1 MTAAG
6 AMPAGA
12 GDAGEPID
20 DRELLV
26 RVQGGDTGAFDALV
40 QRYLPRARAL
50 ASRLMQDPDDADD
63 LVQDAFLRALDRIAT
78 FDVERAFGPWFTRLL
93 VNTGID
99 QRRKQSVRRTESLRS
114 GDVRGEIEPSP
125 GC

>member
-1 MTAAG
+1 MTAAGAMPAG

-50 ASRLMQDPDDADD
+50 ARRLMQMPPYRHRTHAKHAGH
-63 LVQDAFLRALDRIAT
+63 L
-78 FDVERAFGPWFTRLL
+78 FG
-93 VNTGID
+93 
-99 QRRKQSVRRTESLRS
+99 
-114 GDVRGEIEPSP
+114 
-125 GC
+125 